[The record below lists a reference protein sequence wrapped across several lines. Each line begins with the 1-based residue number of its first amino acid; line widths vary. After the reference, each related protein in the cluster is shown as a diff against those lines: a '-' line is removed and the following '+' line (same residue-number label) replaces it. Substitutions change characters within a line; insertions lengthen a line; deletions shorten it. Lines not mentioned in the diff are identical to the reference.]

1 MKYILARDI
10 LPLHKKDNVMLIKP
24 DVHRFAKI
32 KVLGVGGGGSN
43 ALASMINLQQ
53 IQGVEFVAV
62 NTDAQA
68 LLKNPAE
75 HKIQIGKEI
84 TRGLGAGANP
94 EVGKKAAEESLDEI
108 KDSMRDADM
117 VFITAGMGGGTGT
130 GASSVVAKIS
140 RDLGA
145 LTVAVVTRP
154 FSFEGQRRAALA
166 EDGIEN
172 LKENVDALIVIPNQ
186 RILDVVGRDTS
197 IIEAF
202 KIVDSVLGQGVQGI
216 SDLIT
221 MPGLINVDFADV
233 RTIMTDAG
241 SALMGIGVGKGENR
255 AVVAA
260 KAAISSPLLEISIEG
275 AKGILFNIVGG
286 LDMTML
292 EVDEAAKI
300 ISQAADGD
308 ANIIFGATI
317 DESMKEQMK
326 ITVVATGFDE
336 ERKRLSHMVS
346 NRLSRPAQSSY
357 TPPVSFGSS
366 HSQSVQV
373 PSQPSYSSNAY
384 SPAPDLQN
392 YGISRVQGQ
401 PAGSAQP
408 VHTNAISPQRTASPV
423 QDTQDDPEDELDIPT
438 FLRTQ
443 K

>member
-1 MKYILARDI
+1 
-10 LPLHKKDNVMLIKP
+10 MLIKP

-117 VFITAGMGGGTGT
+117 VFITAGMGGCTGT

-140 RDLGA
+140 RELGA

-166 EDGIEN
+166 EEGIEN

-255 AVVAA
+255 AAVAA

-300 ISQAADGD
+300 ISQAADSD

-317 DESMKEQMK
+317 DETMKEQMK

-336 ERKRLSHMVS
+336 DRKRLSHMVN
-346 NRLSRPAQSSY
+346 NRLSRPAHTPYVPMSSAPAAQ
-357 TPPVSFGSS
+357 T
-366 HSQSVQV
+366 
-373 PSQPSYSSNAY
+373 
-384 SPAPDLQN
+384 SPAPSYAQTQPDLQS
-392 YGISRVQGQ
+392 YGISRVQSSQ
-401 PAGSAQP
+401 PAITPNQP
-408 VHTNAISPQRTASPV
+408 
-423 QDTQDDPEDELDIPT
+423 TQSSQNSMHQPFNNHNSYSVPPTQNSNDESDDELDIPT